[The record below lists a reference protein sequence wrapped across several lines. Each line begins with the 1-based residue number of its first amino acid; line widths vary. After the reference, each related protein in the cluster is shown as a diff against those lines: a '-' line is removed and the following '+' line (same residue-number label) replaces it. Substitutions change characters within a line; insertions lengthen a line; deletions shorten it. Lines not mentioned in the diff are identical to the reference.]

1 MNVTIS
7 SSGVPGPKMAEK
19 PEDFSRATS
28 ASGIVPPAMIS
39 TSSRPASPART
50 PELRYHAP
58 TLGFRNALICATSAR
73 SPDARA
79 ARASASRRP
88 TNSAGGRAYSSS
100 VSAETR
106 RLIVWGVVLGAV
118 GVCLLLGYVW
128 VRLMVVEAGY
138 RLSVTRQLV
147 VVLEREGRELAVR
160 AAAADSAAR
169 VEELAR
175 ARLGMRPPERGEEE
189 FLR

>member
-1 MNVTIS
+1 MRS
-7 SSGVPGPKMAEK
+7 SLARGAVMAH
-19 PEDFSRATS
+19 
-28 ASGIVPPAMIS
+28 PAVGDMVAR
-39 TSSRPASPART
+39 RPANVR
-50 PELRYHAP
+50 
-58 TLGFRNALICATSAR
+58 
-73 SPDARA
+73 
-79 ARASASRRP
+79 
-88 TNSAGGRAYSSS
+88 SS

-106 RLIVWGVVLGAV
+106 RLIAWGILLGAG

-175 ARLGMRPPERGEEE
+175 TRLGMRPPERGEEE
-189 FLR
+189 FLP